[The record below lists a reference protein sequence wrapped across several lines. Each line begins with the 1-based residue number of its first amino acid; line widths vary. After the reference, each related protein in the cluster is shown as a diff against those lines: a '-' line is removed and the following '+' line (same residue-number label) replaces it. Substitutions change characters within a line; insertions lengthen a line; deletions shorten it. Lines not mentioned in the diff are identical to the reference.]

1 MSVELR
7 ALKATESG
15 IAAQMVGALIAELAP
30 GYDPDLGAMTQM
42 AAGLLRQ
49 GRILGLVAWEGDQP
63 VGLLMLNECAAIYAG
78 GLFGEITE
86 LYVIPRMR
94 SLGLAAQMVARARDM
109 GNARGWTRLE
119 VGAPEQPVWERT
131 KVFYERQGFTEVGP
145 RLKCAI

>member
-1 MSVELR
+1 MAVELR

-30 GYDPDLGAMTQM
+30 GYHPDLGAMTQT

-94 SLGLAAQMVARARDM
+94 SRGLAAQMVARARDM
-109 GNARGWTRLE
+109 GNARGWKRLE
-119 VGAPEQPVWERT
+119 VGAPEQPVWART

-145 RLKCAI
+145 RLKCLI